1 MAQGTIKEFDDETR
15 SGTLLQDDR
24 AEVLID
30 ARSLEGGGIRTLR
43 LGQRVIYDVADQD
56 GAKIARRLRLVTFGT
71 ADG

>member
-1 MAQGTIKEFDDETR
+1 MAQGTIKDFDDETR

-43 LGQRVIYDVADQD
+43 LGQRVIYDVAEQD
-56 GAKIARRLRLVTFGT
+56 GAKIARRLRLVTFE
-71 ADG
+71 